1 LRFNAV
7 IAQLASR
14 RLLIAALRNPACLA
28 QIDIGRWELLVRQA
42 RRADLLP
49 ALALRL
55 ARAAA
60 VTVPSQAQAHLDAAT
75 VLASAQRAE
84 VLRELAHIR
93 SALATVGVQPVL
105 LKGAAYVAA
114 GLPPSEGR
122 LFNDIDLMLPKRLL
136 PQAEAQLMLHGWAT
150 THHSAY
156 DQRYYREWMHELPP
170 MRHIQRQSVL
180 DLHHAILPE
189 TARLSH
195 DPAKLLAAAVP
206 APLCPGFRVLGPVD
220 MVLHSV
226 SHLAHNDDTTHL
238 LRDLTD
244 IDLLLRNFC
253 ERANFWSELL
263 SRAQELNLARPLHY
277 ILRESYDLL
286 CTPVPPSVLRRVTR
300 AGAPG
305 PLLGYFMRGL
315 WRRAM
320 CSAHPSM
327 ATGTTPFALGLL
339 YVRAHWLRMPPLL
352 LARHLTV
359 KAFKLHEKPAD

>member
-1 LRFNAV
+1 V
-7 IAQLASR
+7 ISRVASQP
-14 RLLIAALRNPACLA
+14 LLIAALRNPACLA
-28 QIDIGRWELLVRQA
+28 QIDTAGWELLVRQA

-55 ARAAA
+55 ARSAA
-60 VTVPSQAQAHLDAAT
+60 VTVPPQAQAHLDAAT

-84 VLRELAHIR
+84 VLRELGHIR
-93 SALATVGVQPVL
+93 AALATVGVQPVL

-122 LFNDIDLMLPKRLL
+122 LFNDIDLMLPKPLL

-189 TARLSH
+189 TARLRH

-206 APLCPGFRVLGPVD
+206 APLCPGFRVLAPAD

-226 SHLAHNDDTTHL
+226 SHLAHNDDMTHL

-253 ERANFWSELL
+253 DRADFWSELL
-263 SRAQELNLARPLHY
+263 TRAQDLNLARPLHY
-277 ILRESYDLL
+277 ILRESHDLL
-286 CTPVPPSVLRRVTR
+286 CTPIPAGVLQRATR
-300 AGAPG
+300 EGAPS

-320 CSAHPSM
+320 YAAHPSM
-327 ATGTTPFALGLL
+327 ATKTAPLALGML
-339 YVRAHWLRMPPLL
+339 YVRAHWLRMPPGL
-352 LARHLTV
+352 LARHLAV
-359 KAFKLHEKPAD
+359 KALGLNRTMKK